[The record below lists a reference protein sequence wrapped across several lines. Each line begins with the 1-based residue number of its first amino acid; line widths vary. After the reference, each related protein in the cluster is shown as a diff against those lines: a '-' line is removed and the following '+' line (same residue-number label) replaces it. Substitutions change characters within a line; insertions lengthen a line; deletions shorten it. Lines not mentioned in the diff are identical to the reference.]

1 MRLKRIADTLHQF
14 GYAQLLGSFWLIT
27 EATKMLA
34 CVRVTTIL
42 LQSHCQVI
50 MKASVRPNS
59 YTRINMYSSS
69 TYCLAGKTMHSNF
82 LKVS

>member
-27 EATKMLA
+27 EASKMLA

-59 YTRINMYSSS
+59 YTRMYSSS
-69 TYCLAGKTMHSNF
+69 IYCLAGKTMHSNF